1 MESPRSCDYVGDR
14 ACWLNTE
21 PNPCPKMKISE
32 TKNGPQYLDF
42 LGCSDTEFFDT
53 TTPSRAAP
61 QIQQQSSRTTGVS
74 LRRGTQAES
83 TTAAGGGC
91 GASKPRNQGRR
102 KPPWGAGAASGP
114 REGTSRD
121 RVSQYRM
128 GTNMEALD
136 RPGRDATGEYRITD
150 RIGAAS
156 RP

>member
-1 MESPRSCDYVGDR
+1 
-14 ACWLNTE
+14 
-21 PNPCPKMKISE
+21 MKISE

-42 LGCSDTEFFDT
+42 FDCSDTEFFRT
-53 TTPSRAAP
+53 TKPSRAAP

-128 GTNMEALD
+128 GTNMDAPD
-136 RPGRDATGEYRITD
+136 RPGRDATGHDQMYTEIREG
-150 RIGAAS
+150 RRPGGAS
-156 RP
+156 PRLFFSVTLQD